1 MALACLGLDMLC
13 LDLALVLLPI
23 QFKPFRESE
32 AIGSLACLA
41 LARVGM
47 SCLGLGMPCLGLGIA
62 PFKAF
67 RESEAI
73 GSLAWRGLGM
83 PCLGL
88 RWHVVPW
95 PWHALAWPWHC
106 PIQGISRKLGYWK
119 LGMAWPWLAL
129 ACRALALA
137 CLGIG
142 IAPFKAF
149 RESEAIGSL
158 AWRGLGL
165 RWHVVLG
172 LGVPWPWHALA
183 SACLAL
189 ALACLALRWHAPWH
203 ALAWLGLG
211 IARHFESEAIGSLTW
226 QHALPCVGMPRRAVA
241 LACLALACLALALQ
255 GISRVRLLAA

>member
-1 MALACLGLDMLC
+1 MPWLRLVVPCLAMLCLGLGMPWTCVGMSWPWHALALHWHFVALACLGLDMLC

-83 PCLGL
+83 PCLGHGLALALPHSRHFEKVRLLEAWHGVALACLAL

-95 PWHALAWPWHC
+95 PWHALPWPCVGMSCLGLVLPWPWHALPWPWHC
-106 PIQGISRKLGYWK
+106 PIQGISRK
-119 LGMAWPWLAL
+119 
-129 ACRALALA
+129 
-137 CLGIG
+137 
-142 IAPFKAF
+142 
-149 RESEAIGSL
+149 
-158 AWRGLGL
+158 
-165 RWHVVLG
+165 
-172 LGVPWPWHALA
+172 
-183 SACLAL
+183 
-189 ALACLALRWHAPWH
+189 
-203 ALAWLGLG
+203 
-211 IARHFESEAIGSLTW
+211 
-226 QHALPCVGMPRRAVA
+226 
-241 LACLALACLALALQ
+241 
-255 GISRVRLLAA
+255 